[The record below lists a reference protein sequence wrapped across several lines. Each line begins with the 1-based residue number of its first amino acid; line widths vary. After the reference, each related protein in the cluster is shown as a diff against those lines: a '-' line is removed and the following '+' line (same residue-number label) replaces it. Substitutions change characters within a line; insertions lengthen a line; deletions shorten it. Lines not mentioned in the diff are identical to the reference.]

1 MAGRIP
7 WLLGHPPCDLR
18 DDVHRSPSIDTTTL
32 AIPRMQLF
40 GSPARITIRGRT
52 RAPVLDVATPP
63 RGAGARGLGT
73 HARDCWTCCA
83 RQHRHRGPQLFV
95 RRPVPDPCRVRL
107 VDARPTAPAA
117 E

>member
-7 WLLGHPPCDLR
+7 WLLGHPSRYLR

-32 AIPRMQLF
+32 AISRAQLS

-52 RAPVLDVATPP
+52 RAPVLDVATSS
-63 RGAGARGLGT
+63 RGAGAPGLGT
-73 HARDCWTCCA
+73 HARDCWACRA

-95 RRPVPDPCRVRL
+95 RRPVPDSCRVRL
-107 VDARPTAPAA
+107 VDTRPAAPAA